1 MENKW
6 RVFVDVLTALSV
18 IAIIIDYVYSNLS
31 IIQKDEIYIFD
42 LFVVAIL
49 AIDFY
54 GRIKKSTLT
63 ISKFLIKHWYEIP
76 SMMPLVL
83 FSTLEHEFLIGTVVR
98 SIRLLR
104 LFRIVH
110 LFFRTL
116 TIFKGNRLVYIMIF
130 AFTSILLG
138 AFAEYIVES
147 SVEGAKIIT
156 FGDALWWS
164 ITTVT
169 TVGYGDIYPVTTE
182 GRIIASILMIIG
194 IMVLG
199 LFISTL
205 GSSLI
210 ESRLAKTTKKQ
221 NTSKIKDDRNIKKN
235 QNDNN
240 SNNYTTINEETK
252 ILVKNKIDSL
262 ESLGQEEFDIL
273 IKLIKTLYY
282 KKN

>member
-18 IAIIIDYVYSNLS
+18 IAIIVDYVYSNLS

-83 FSTLEHEFLIGTVVR
+83 FSTLEHEFLIATVVR

-116 TIFKGNRLVYIMIF
+116 TIFEGNRLVYIMIF

-221 NTSKIKDDRNIKKN
+221 NIFKIKDDRNIKKN

-262 ESLGQEEFDIL
+262 ESLREEEFDIL